1 MEPDMTRT
9 VLLLPL
15 MLTLS
20 LAACARTPGT
30 AQTDPARVGGDEPPA
45 TTTTSDALGGYYW
58 RLQDATDARG
68 KRIDALLVRPEQP
81 LQFNIADGRIA
92 VLNACNQIAGTIRI
106 DGDEARVERL
116 ISTKMACLDAPIM
129 ALDGAI
135 SLRLQGVARIALRES
150 DPPQLLWT
158 AANGD
163 VLRFVG
169 EPTPETRYG
178 SAGDTIFLEVAPQ
191 TKPCRPGLAPNTVS
205 CLQIRELRYDDN
217 GLRVGEPGPWQTSSI
232 QIAGFRHE
240 AGIRTVLRVKRF
252 AIRNAPADT
261 PQVAYILDTAIESEM
276 VAP

>member
-1 MEPDMTRT
+1 MIRP

-20 LAACARTPGT
+20 LAACARTPEA
-30 AQTDPARVGGDEPPA
+30 AQTDPARVGGDEPPTA
-45 TTTTSDALGGYYW
+45 TTTDALSGYYW
-58 RLQDATDARG
+58 RLQDATDAQG
-68 KRIDALLVRPEQP
+68 KRIEALLVRPAQP

-92 VLNACNQIAGTIRI
+92 VLNACNQMAGTIAI
-106 DGDEARVERL
+106 DGDEARVGRL
-116 ISTKMACLDAPIM
+116 IATKMACLDAPIM

-135 SLRLQGVARIALRES
+135 AQRLQGVARIALRES

-178 SAGDTIFLEVAPQ
+178 SSGETVFLEVAPQ
-191 TKPCRPGLAPNTVS
+191 TKPCRAGLAPNTVP
-205 CLQIRELRYDDN
+205 CLQTRELRYDDN
-217 GLRVGEPGPWQTSSI
+217 GLRVGEPGPWQIS
-232 QIAGFRHE
+232 
-240 AGIRTVLRVKRF
+240 GIRIDGFTHEPGIRSVLRVKRF

-261 PQVAYILDTAIESEM
+261 PQVAYILETAIESEM
-276 VAP
+276 VGP

>member
-1 MEPDMTRT
+1 MEPDMTRS

-45 TTTTSDALGGYYW
+45 ATTTDALSGYHW
-58 RLQDATDARG
+58 RLQDATDAQG
-68 KRIDALLVRPEQP
+68 KRIDALLVRPTQP

-92 VLNACNQIAGTIRI
+92 VLNACNQMAGTIAI
-106 DGDEARVERL
+106 DGDEARVGRL
-116 ISTKMACLDAPIM
+116 IATKMACLDAPIM

-135 SLRLQGVARIALRES
+135 SQRLQGVARIALRES

-178 SAGDTIFLEVAPQ
+178 SAGETIFLEVAPQ
-191 TKPCRPGLAPNTVS
+191 TKPCRAGLAPNTMS

-232 QIAGFRHE
+232 RIDGFTHE
-240 AGIRTVLRVKRF
+240 PGIRTVLRVKRF

-261 PQVAYILDTAIESEM
+261 PQVAYILETAIESEM